1 METHSFYLYN
11 QYERGEV
18 MFSERLKN
26 LRKAKKLSQYEL
38 AERLGFSR
46 GKLANYEQGTREPD
60 FVTLEIIANFF
71 DVSTDY
77 LLGVTSGQ
85 SQDKDEIDI
94 AKRLKQF
101 EAELENSD
109 GLAFDGEPM
118 SDEAKESLLE
128 SIELLFR
135 QTQRINKKYTPKK
148 YREDE

>member
-1 METHSFYLYN
+1 
-11 QYERGEV
+11 

-60 FVTLEIIANFF
+60 FETLETIANFF

-85 SQDKDEIDI
+85 SHDKDELDI

-101 EAELENSD
+101 EADLENSD

-128 SIELLFR
+128 SMELLFR

-148 YREDE
+148 YRDGE

>member
-1 METHSFYLYN
+1 
-11 QYERGEV
+11 

-60 FVTLEIIANFF
+60 FVTLETIANFF
-71 DVSTDY
+71 EVSTDY
-77 LLGVTSGQ
+77 LLGVNSGPV
-85 SQDKDEIDI
+85 QDKEERDI

-101 EAELENSD
+101 EADLENSD

-128 SIELLFR
+128 SMELLFR

-148 YREDE
+148 YRDDE